1 MNLEFSTAQIVL
13 WLLCALFFTMGGFV
27 KGTMGVGLP
36 LVVVPTLSLLIPAP
50 QAMGLLVVPVLISNL
65 WQALEGGNVRYSIR
79 RFGSLIFVQ
88 MAITLLTVKYSSGFT
103 VENLNLL
110 IGISLLVAVGW
121 MGLKPNVHVPPKF
134 EHIACMMVGALA
146 GFMGGLSSLTGPFI
160 ITLLMALKLS
170 REQFIGSISIVYLA
184 GSIPMYGAMLW
195 YERFGWAEVGLSAL
209 GLIPMF
215 LGLKMGKA
223 LRHRLSEE
231 LFRKLLLIYLFVLAI
246 VLTLK

>member
-1 MNLEFSTAQIVL
+1 MIEEFTTAQTVL
-13 WLLCALFFTMGGFV
+13 WLTCALFFIMGGFV

-50 QAMGLLVVPVLISNL
+50 QAMGLLVVPVLVSNL
-65 WQALEGGNVRYSIR
+65 WQAVEGGNVRYSIR
-79 RFGSLIFVQ
+79 RFASLILVQ
-88 MAITLLTVKYSSGFT
+88 MAVTLLTVKYSSGLS

-110 IGISLLVAVGW
+110 IGISLLVAVVW
-121 MGLKPNVHVPPKF
+121 MSLKPNVQVPPQF
-134 EHIACMMVGALA
+134 EHIACIVVGALA
-146 GFMGGLSSLTGPFI
+146 GLMGGLSSLTGPFI

-195 YERFGWAEVGLSAL
+195 YERFGWVEVGLSAL

-215 LGLKMGKA
+215 LGLKMGKV

-231 LFRKLLLIYLFVLAI
+231 MFRKLLLLYLFVLAI

>member
-1 MNLEFSTAQIVL
+1 
-13 WLLCALFFTMGGFV
+13 
-27 KGTMGVGLP
+27 
-36 LVVVPTLSLLIPAP
+36 
-50 QAMGLLVVPVLISNL
+50 MGLLVVPVLISNL
-65 WQALEGGNVRYSIR
+65 WQALEGGNIRYSVR
-79 RFGSLIFVQ
+79 RFGGLILVQ
-88 MAITLLTVKYSSGFT
+88 MAVTLLTVKYSSGLS

-110 IGISLLVAVGW
+110 IGISLLVAVVW
-121 MGLKPNVHVPPKF
+121 MSLKPNVQVPPKF
-134 EHIACMMVGALA
+134 EQMACIVVGALA
-146 GFMGGLSSLTGPFI
+146 GLMGGLSSLTGPFI

-195 YERFGWAEVGLSAL
+195 YERFGWTEVGLSAL

-223 LRHRLSEE
+223 LRHRLSEDM
-231 LFRKLLLIYLFVLAI
+231 FRKLLLLYLFVLAI

>member
-1 MNLEFSTAQIVL
+1 MNVEFSTAQAVL
-13 WLLCALFFTMGGFV
+13 WSLCALFFVMGGFV

-50 QAMGLLVVPVLISNL
+50 QAMGLLVVPVLVSNL
-65 WQALEGGNVRYSIR
+65 WQAIEGGNIRYSIR
-79 RFGSLIFVQ
+79 RFGSLILVQ
-88 MAITLLTVKYSSGFT
+88 MVITLLTVKFSSGLS
-103 VENLNLL
+103 VSNLNLL
-110 IGISLLVAVGW
+110 IGISLLVAVAW
-121 MGLKPNVHVPPKF
+121 MGLKPNVQVPPRF
-134 EHIACMMVGALA
+134 ENLACILVGALA
-146 GFMGGLSSLTGPFI
+146 GLMGGISSLTGPFI

-184 GSIPMYGAMLW
+184 ASVPMYGAMLW

-215 LGLKMGKA
+215 LGLKIGKA

-231 LFRKLLLIYLFVLAI
+231 MFRKLLLIYLFVLAI
-246 VLTLK
+246 VLTVK

>member
-1 MNLEFSTAQIVL
+1 MIEEFTTAQTVL
-13 WLLCALFFTMGGFV
+13 WLTCALFFTMGGFV

-50 QAMGLLVVPVLISNL
+50 QAMGLLVVPVLVSNL
-65 WQALEGGNVRYSIR
+65 WQAVEGGNVRYSIR
-79 RFGSLIFVQ
+79 RFASLILIQ
-88 MAITLLTVKYSSGFT
+88 MAVTLLTVKYSSGLS

-110 IGISLLVAVGW
+110 IGISLLVAVVW
-121 MGLKPNVHVPPKF
+121 MSLKPNVQVPPQF
-134 EHIACMMVGALA
+134 EHIACIVVGALA
-146 GFMGGLSSLTGPFI
+146 GLMGGLSSLTGPFI

-195 YERFGWAEVGLSAL
+195 YERFGWVEVGLSAL

-215 LGLKMGKA
+215 LGLKMGKV

-231 LFRKLLLIYLFVLAI
+231 MFRKLLLLYLFVLAI

>member
-1 MNLEFSTAQIVL
+1 MTGEFSTAQIVL

-65 WQALEGGNVRYSIR
+65 WQALEGGNIRYSVR
-79 RFGSLIFVQ
+79 RFGGLILVQ
-88 MAITLLTVKYSSGFT
+88 MAVTLLTVKYSSGLS

-110 IGISLLVAVGW
+110 IGISLLVAVVW
-121 MGLKPNVHVPPKF
+121 MSLKPNVQVPPKF
-134 EHIACMMVGALA
+134 EQMACIVVGALA
-146 GFMGGLSSLTGPFI
+146 GLMGGLSSLTGPFI

-195 YERFGWAEVGLSAL
+195 YERFGWTAVGLSAL

-223 LRHRLSEE
+223 LRHRLSEDM
-231 LFRKLLLIYLFVLAI
+231 FRKLLLLYLFVLAI